1 MLRLDGNNI
10 LLIDPEP
17 SLCFEMGDKIE
28 AMGASATVACSLAE
42 ARDHLIRQDFDLI
55 ISSHDLGDGNI
66 FELYRWAQS
75 HLLPRPRF
83 VCLKQSTV
91 EIMVPEWCKFE
102 GVLCREDSEGIL
114 KSISGYLFNSQDF
127 INCLENGS
135 KEGVIHY
142 SLLIKG
148 KVIDFEPLELNSS
161 GIFFNVEEEVVLH
174 HHCFLRIF
182 FMDRMSSK
190 TFTLSGMIDQVGSK
204 GSYFRVNAEYEGTWK
219 NVIEKITEKQ
229 SVVNGFLKKAAGL

>member
-17 SLCFEMGDKIE
+17 TLLFEMGDKIE
-28 AMGASATVACSLAE
+28 GLGASATVACSFAE

-55 ISSHDLGDGNI
+55 ICSHELGDGNI
-66 FELYRWAQS
+66 FELSRWAES
-75 HLLPRPRF
+75 NLLPKPRF
-83 VCLKQSTV
+83 VCLKPNGL
-91 EIMVPEWCKFE
+91 EIVIPEWCKFE
-102 GVLCREDSEGIL
+102 GVLNKDDSAGIL

-135 KEGVIHY
+135 KEGVVHY
-142 SLLIKG
+142 SLLLKG
-148 KVIDFEPLELNSS
+148 RVIDFDPLELNSS
-161 GIFFNVEEEVVLH
+161 GIFFDVNEEVVLH
-174 HHCFLRIF
+174 HNCFLRIF
-182 FMDRMSSK
+182 FMDRVSTK

-204 GSYFRVNAEYEGTWK
+204 GSYFRVNDEYKVIWK

-229 SVVNGFLKKAAGL
+229 SVVSGFLKKAAGL